1 MKIVHKRDAPL
12 ATADIIR
19 VFETSG
25 IVRPMQDQTRIS
37 QMFTNSNLVFSAW
50 DGEKLVGVCRCLTD
64 FNYACYLSDLA
75 VDKRYQSSG
84 IGKEL
89 VRKVRDIIGER
100 VALILLSAPTAMDYY
115 PKIGFEPIN
124 NGFIIKRR

>member
-1 MKIVHKRDAPL
+1 MKIVYKRDAPL

-115 PKIGFEPIN
+115 PKIGFEPIH
-124 NGFIIKRR
+124 NGFIIKRK

>member
-1 MKIVHKRDAPL
+1 MKIVYKRDAPL